1 MDQESELTQR
11 INALEQKIEKNHKQ
25 SLIAVST
32 VAAGIFAAAL
42 AFALGWHVRSAALG
56 CIVAAAVTAGASW
69 DPTKIFQKVS
79 GGWR

>member
-32 VAAGIFAAAL
+32 VAAGIF
-42 AFALGWHVRSAALG
+42 
-56 CIVAAAVTAGASW
+56 
-69 DPTKIFQKVS
+69 
-79 GGWR
+79 